1 MEESAYKKAY
11 LHLFNEVTDI
21 IERLKEVQQET
32 EEIFM
37 SNENYEET
45 E

>member
-1 MEESAYKKAY
+1 MEENTYKKAY

-37 SNENYEET
+37 SDENYEET

>member
-1 MEESAYKKAY
+1 MEEITYKKAY

>member
-1 MEESAYKKAY
+1 MEENTYKKAY

>member
-1 MEESAYKKAY
+1 MEENTYKKAY
-11 LHLFNEVTDI
+11 LHLFNVVTDI

-37 SNENYEET
+37 SDENYEET